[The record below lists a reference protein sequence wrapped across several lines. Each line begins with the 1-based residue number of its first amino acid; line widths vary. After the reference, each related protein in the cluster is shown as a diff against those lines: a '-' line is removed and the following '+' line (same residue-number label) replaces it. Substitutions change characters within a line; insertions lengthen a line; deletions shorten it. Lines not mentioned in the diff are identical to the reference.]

1 VTDSVRDELQ
11 MPDDKPPAFANAI
24 MRWAVKTPWIERWVG
39 QGVAILTFSGRRTG
53 TLYEIPVS
61 YHRDGDEVTI
71 VTKRLRRWWHNFE
84 KPHEV
89 VLRLAGHDY
98 VGKAEV
104 ETDMADASEFMLG
117 YLHSRPIDA
126 KAYGLA
132 KDEITKEHIERII
145 PGIVVIRVVITPD
158 GQEVSDQRVQQTGV
172 EAMEVSVGEIV
183 EEAARL

>member
-1 VTDSVRDELQ
+1 
-11 MPDDKPPAFANAI
+11 
-24 MRWAVKTPWIERWVG
+24 
-39 QGVAILTFSGRRTG
+39 
-53 TLYEIPVS
+53 
-61 YHRDGDEVTI
+61 
-71 VTKRLRRWWHNFE
+71 
-84 KPHEV
+84 
-89 VLRLAGHDY
+89 
-98 VGKAEV
+98 
-104 ETDMADASEFMLG
+104 LG